1 MAETLVIVESPSKA
15 KTIEK
20 YLGSKYRV
28 IASNGHVRDLPKSQL
43 GVDVEHDFEPKY
55 ITLRG
60 RGEVIEK
67 IRKEA
72 KHAKHI
78 VLATDPDREGEA
90 ISWHLAKML
99 KLDENEPCRVVFNEI
114 TKTVIQKAVKN
125 PRCIDRNLVDAQ
137 QARRVLDRLLGYKIS
152 PLLWAKV
159 RRGLSAGRV
168 QSVTT
173 KLICDR
179 EREILDFVPK
189 EYWTVTVKLH
199 LAKRTFEA
207 KFYGFDGK
215 KTELLYTIANRSADF
230 FVTDNSLLVL
240 DGGAL
245 KKIDLNKKSL
255 NKINNKKNYVEVR
268 SNVSSLQP
276 IVANGAFSGMAL
288 MVSNAADSDSWKK
301 FNTLSVIYADGT
313 IKDVITDNAFG
324 GDADSYLYNATVSVK
339 DYVVKG
345 DKITVYYTKTD
356 KDSKVQLCAYT
367 FGTDFS
373 FDSKNEELLM
383 KDASSSNVAAV
394 KGIDE
399 KSAFV
404 TVSSAPYLKYV
415 EQGKEPQNVPATATE
430 SDSQLKR
437 QITIRDVRNGYVFYT
452 DASSAKALYRYNYAS
467 LDLTT
472 EELVAEFNLSSSWFA
487 PVILGD
493 YMYFLDGTKE
503 YTYRVKLQ
511 TGDIVK
517 PETKDMVV
525 GKMTA
530 DDYKAV
536 FESENE

>member
-1 MAETLVIVESPSKA
+1 MNKKIIA
-15 KTIEK
+15 
-20 YLGSKYRV
+20 V
-28 IASNGHVRDLPKSQL
+28 IALVLVLTVGLVACNGKTYKASGVADGNKYASSPVENNGSFVVKQGNYIYFVNAYVGADAENKFGKQEKSCL
-43 GVDVEHDFEPKY
+43 YRAE
-55 ITLRG
+55 
-60 RGEVIEK
+60 
-67 IRKEA
+67 
-72 KHAKHI
+72 
-78 VLATDPDREGEA
+78 
-90 ISWHLAKML
+90 
-99 KLDENEPCRVVFNEI
+99 LDENGNIIEGSRVALVNKNI
-114 TKTVIQKAVKN
+114 YSTSTKSGIYVRGNWIYFA
-125 PRCIDRNLVDAQ
+125 
-137 QARRVLDRLLGYKIS
+137 S
-152 PLLWAKV
+152 PNTDK
-159 RRGLSAGRV
+159 
-168 QSVTT
+168 T
-173 KLICDR
+173 KSG
-179 EREILDFVPK
+179 EVNTKYLDFFRVS
-189 EYWTVTVKLH
+189 L
-199 LAKRTFEA
+199 
-207 KFYGFDGK
+207 DGK

-230 FVTDNSLLVL
+230 FVTDNSILVL

-255 NKINNKKNYVEVR
+255 GKINNKKNYVEVR

-313 IKDVITDNAFG
+313 IKDVITDNSFG

-373 FDSKNEELLM
+373 FDSKNEVLLM

-399 KSAFV
+399 TSAFV
-404 TVSSAPYLKYV
+404 TVSSAPYLKKVGYDK
-415 EQGKEPQNVPATATE
+415 EGKYNEPQNVPATAKKPE
-430 SDSQLKR
+430 SQLQR
-437 QITIRDVRNGYVFYT
+437 QITIRDVRDGYVFYT
-452 DASSAKALYRYNYAS
+452 DASSAKALFRYKYDTE
-467 LDLTT
+467 DLHN
-472 EELVAEFNLSSSWFA
+472 EERVAEFNLSSSWFA

-536 FESENE
+536 FESEKK

>member
-1 MAETLVIVESPSKA
+1 M
-15 KTIEK
+15 
-20 YLGSKYRV
+20 
-28 IASNGHVRDLPKSQL
+28 
-43 GVDVEHDFEPKY
+43 
-55 ITLRG
+55 
-60 RGEVIEK
+60 
-67 IRKEA
+67 
-72 KHAKHI
+72 
-78 VLATDPDREGEA
+78 
-90 ISWHLAKML
+90 
-99 KLDENEPCRVVFNEI
+99 
-114 TKTVIQKAVKN
+114 
-125 PRCIDRNLVDAQ
+125 
-137 QARRVLDRLLGYKIS
+137 
-152 PLLWAKV
+152 
-159 RRGLSAGRV
+159 
-168 QSVTT
+168 
-173 KLICDR
+173 
-179 EREILDFVPK
+179 
-189 EYWTVTVKLH
+189 
-199 LAKRTFEA
+199 
-207 KFYGFDGK
+207 
-215 KTELLYTIANRSADF
+215 
-230 FVTDNSLLVL
+230 
-240 DGGAL
+240 
-245 KKIDLNKKSL
+245 
-255 NKINNKKNYVEVR
+255 
-268 SNVSSLQP
+268 
-276 IVANGAFSGMAL
+276 
-288 MVSNAADSDSWKK
+288 
-301 FNTLSVIYADGT
+301 
-313 IKDVITDNAFG
+313 
-324 GDADSYLYNATVSVK
+324 K

-373 FDSKNEELLM
+373 FDSKNEVLLM

-415 EQGKEPQNVPATATE
+415 EQGKEPQNVPASATE

-536 FESENE
+536 FESEKK

>member
-1 MAETLVIVESPSKA
+1 MNKKIIA
-15 KTIEK
+15 
-20 YLGSKYRV
+20 V
-28 IASNGHVRDLPKSQL
+28 IALVLVLTIGLVACNGKTYKASGVADGNKYASSPVENNGSFVVKQGNYIYFVNAYVGADAENKFGKQEKSCL
-43 GVDVEHDFEPKY
+43 YRAE
-55 ITLRG
+55 
-60 RGEVIEK
+60 
-67 IRKEA
+67 
-72 KHAKHI
+72 
-78 VLATDPDREGEA
+78 
-90 ISWHLAKML
+90 
-99 KLDENEPCRVVFNEI
+99 LDENGNIIEGSRVALVNKNI
-114 TKTVIQKAVKN
+114 YSTSTKSGIYVRGNWIYFA
-125 PRCIDRNLVDAQ
+125 
-137 QARRVLDRLLGYKIS
+137 S
-152 PLLWAKV
+152 PNTDK
-159 RRGLSAGRV
+159 
-168 QSVTT
+168 T
-173 KLICDR
+173 KSG
-179 EREILDFVPK
+179 EVNKKYLDFFRVS
-189 EYWTVTVKLH
+189 L
-199 LAKRTFEA
+199 
-207 KFYGFDGK
+207 DGK

-230 FVTDNSLLVL
+230 FVTDNSILVL

-255 NKINNKKNYVEVR
+255 GKINNKKNYVEVR

-301 FNTLSVIYADGT
+301 FNTLSVISADGT
-313 IKDVITDNAFG
+313 IKDVITDNSFG

-373 FDSKNEELLM
+373 FDSKNEVLLM
-383 KDASSSNVAAV
+383 QDASSSNVAAV

-415 EQGKEPQNVPATATE
+415 KYVEQDKNPLKQDKNPQNVPASATTA
-430 SDSQLKR
+430 DSQLKR
-437 QITIRDVRNGYVFYT
+437 QITIRDVRDGYVFYT
-452 DASSAKALYRYNYAS
+452 DASNAKALYRYKY
-467 LDLTT
+467 DL
-472 EELVAEFNLSSSWFA
+472 EELCVEECVAEFSLSSSWFA

-536 FESENE
+536 FESEKK

>member
-1 MAETLVIVESPSKA
+1 MNKKIIA
-15 KTIEK
+15 
-20 YLGSKYRV
+20 V
-28 IASNGHVRDLPKSQL
+28 IALVLVLTIGLVACNGKTYKSS
-43 GVDVEHDFEPKY
+43 GVADGNKYASSPVENNGSFVVKQGGYVYFVNAYVGADAENKFGKQ
-55 ITLRG
+55 
-60 RGEVIEK
+60 EK
-67 IRKEA
+67 SCLYRAE
-72 KHAKHI
+72 
-78 VLATDPDREGEA
+78 
-90 ISWHLAKML
+90 
-99 KLDENEPCRVVFNEI
+99 LDENGNIIEGSRVALVNKNI
-114 TKTVIQKAVKN
+114 YSTSTKSGIYVRGNWIYFA
-125 PRCIDRNLVDAQ
+125 
-137 QARRVLDRLLGYKIS
+137 S
-152 PLLWAKV
+152 PNTDKTKSGEV
-159 RRGLSAGRV
+159 N
-168 QSVTT
+168 TT
-173 KLICDR
+173 Y
-179 EREILDFVPK
+179 LDFFRVS
-189 EYWTVTVKLH
+189 L
-199 LAKRTFEA
+199 
-207 KFYGFDGK
+207 DGK

-255 NKINNKKNYVEVR
+255 GKINNKKNYVEVR

-313 IKDVITDNAFG
+313 IKDVITDNSFG

-373 FDSKNEELLM
+373 FDSKNEVLLM

-404 TVSSAPYLKYV
+404 TVSSAPYLKKVKYV
-415 EQGKEPQNVPATATE
+415 EQDKNPLEQDKNPQNVPASATNPE
-430 SDSQLKR
+430 SQLQR
-437 QITIRDVRNGYVFYT
+437 QITIRDVRDGYVFYT
-452 DASSAKALYRYNYAS
+452 DASSAKALFRYKYDTE
-467 LDLTT
+467 DLRY
-472 EELVAEFNLSSSWFA
+472 EECVAEFNLSSSWFA

>member
-1 MAETLVIVESPSKA
+1 MNKKIIAVIALVLVLTVGLVACNGKTYKASGVADGNKYASSPVENNGSFVVKQGNYIYFVNAYVGADAENKFGKQEKSCLYRAELDDNGNIIEGSRVALVNKNIYSTSTKSGIYVRGNWIYFASPNTD
-15 KTIEK
+15 KTKSGEVNTK
-20 YLGSKYRV
+20 YLDFFRV
-28 IASNGHVRDLPKSQL
+28 SL
-43 GVDVEHDFEPKY
+43 
-55 ITLRG
+55 
-60 RGEVIEK
+60 
-67 IRKEA
+67 
-72 KHAKHI
+72 
-78 VLATDPDREGEA
+78 
-90 ISWHLAKML
+90 
-99 KLDENEPCRVVFNEI
+99 
-114 TKTVIQKAVKN
+114 
-125 PRCIDRNLVDAQ
+125 
-137 QARRVLDRLLGYKIS
+137 
-152 PLLWAKV
+152 
-159 RRGLSAGRV
+159 
-168 QSVTT
+168 
-173 KLICDR
+173 
-179 EREILDFVPK
+179 
-189 EYWTVTVKLH
+189 
-199 LAKRTFEA
+199 
-207 KFYGFDGK
+207 DGK

-230 FVTDNSLLVL
+230 FVTDNSILVL

-255 NKINNKKNYVEVR
+255 GKINNKKNYVEVR

-301 FNTLSVIYADGT
+301 FNTLSVINADGT
-313 IKDVITDNAFG
+313 IKDVITDNSFG
-324 GDADSYLYNATVSVK
+324 GNADSYLYNATVSVK
-339 DYVVKG
+339 DYVVKD

-373 FDSKNEELLM
+373 FDSKNEVLLM

-394 KGIDE
+394 KGID
-399 KSAFV
+399 KTSAFV
-404 TVSSAPYLKYV
+404 TVSSAPYLKKVGYDK
-415 EQGKEPQNVPATATE
+415 EGKYKEPQNVPEKETKPE
-430 SDSQLKR
+430 SQLQR
-437 QITIRDVRNGYVFYT
+437 QITIRDVRDGYVFYT

-467 LDLTT
+467 FGSI

-536 FESENE
+536 FESEKK

>member
-1 MAETLVIVESPSKA
+1 MNKKIIA
-15 KTIEK
+15 
-20 YLGSKYRV
+20 V
-28 IASNGHVRDLPKSQL
+28 IALVLVLTVGLVACNGKTYKASGVADGNKYASSPVENNGSFVVKQGNYIYFVNAYVGADAENKFGKQEKSCL
-43 GVDVEHDFEPKY
+43 YRAE
-55 ITLRG
+55 
-60 RGEVIEK
+60 
-67 IRKEA
+67 
-72 KHAKHI
+72 
-78 VLATDPDREGEA
+78 
-90 ISWHLAKML
+90 
-99 KLDENEPCRVVFNEI
+99 LDENGNIIEGSRVALVNKNI
-114 TKTVIQKAVKN
+114 YSTSTKSGIYVRGNWIYFA
-125 PRCIDRNLVDAQ
+125 
-137 QARRVLDRLLGYKIS
+137 S
-152 PLLWAKV
+152 PNTDK
-159 RRGLSAGRV
+159 
-168 QSVTT
+168 T
-173 KLICDR
+173 KSG
-179 EREILDFVPK
+179 EVNTKYLDFFRVS
-189 EYWTVTVKLH
+189 L
-199 LAKRTFEA
+199 
-207 KFYGFDGK
+207 DGK

-230 FVTDNSLLVL
+230 FVTDNSILVL

-255 NKINNKKNYVEVR
+255 SKINNKKNYVEVR

-313 IKDVITDNAFG
+313 IKDVITDNSFG

-339 DYVVKG
+339 DYVVKD

-373 FDSKNEELLM
+373 FDSKNEVLLM

-394 KGIDE
+394 KGID
-399 KSAFV
+399 KTSAFV
-404 TVSSAPYLKYV
+404 TVSSAPYLKKVGYDK
-415 EQGKEPQNVPATATE
+415 EGKYNEPQNVPEKETKPE
-430 SDSQLKR
+430 SQLQR
-437 QITIRDVRNGYVFYT
+437 QITIRDVRDGYVFYT

-467 LDLTT
+467 FGSI

-536 FESENE
+536 FESENK

>member
-1 MAETLVIVESPSKA
+1 MNKKIIAVIALVLVLTIGLVACNGKTYKASGVADGNKYASSPVENNGSFVVKQGGYVYFVNAYVGADAENKFGKQEKSCLYRAELDETGNIIEGSRVALVNKNIYSTSTKSGIYVRGNWIYFASPNTD
-15 KTIEK
+15 KTKSGEVNTK
-20 YLGSKYRV
+20 YLDFFRV
-28 IASNGHVRDLPKSQL
+28 SL
-43 GVDVEHDFEPKY
+43 
-55 ITLRG
+55 
-60 RGEVIEK
+60 
-67 IRKEA
+67 
-72 KHAKHI
+72 
-78 VLATDPDREGEA
+78 
-90 ISWHLAKML
+90 
-99 KLDENEPCRVVFNEI
+99 
-114 TKTVIQKAVKN
+114 
-125 PRCIDRNLVDAQ
+125 
-137 QARRVLDRLLGYKIS
+137 
-152 PLLWAKV
+152 
-159 RRGLSAGRV
+159 
-168 QSVTT
+168 
-173 KLICDR
+173 
-179 EREILDFVPK
+179 
-189 EYWTVTVKLH
+189 
-199 LAKRTFEA
+199 
-207 KFYGFDGK
+207 DGK

-230 FVTDNSLLVL
+230 FVTDNSILVL
-240 DGGAL
+240 DGGTL

-255 NKINNKKNYVEVR
+255 GKINNKKNYVEVR

-313 IKDVITDNAFG
+313 IKDVITDNSFG

-373 FDSKNEELLM
+373 FDSKNEVLLM

-404 TVSSAPYLKYV
+404 TVSSAPYLKKVKYV
-415 EQGKEPQNVPATATE
+415 EQDKNPLEQDKNPQNVPASATNPE
-430 SDSQLKR
+430 SQLQR
-437 QITIRDVRNGYVFYT
+437 QITIRDVRDGYVFYT
-452 DASSAKALYRYNYAS
+452 DASSAKALFRYKYDTE
-467 LDLTT
+467 DLRY
-472 EELVAEFNLSSSWFA
+472 EECVAEFNLSSSWFA

>member
-1 MAETLVIVESPSKA
+1 MNKKIIAVIALVLVLTVGLVACNGKTYKASGVADGNKYASSPVENNGSFVVKQGNYIYFVNAYVGADAENKFGKQEKSCLYRAELDDNGNIIEGSRVALVNKNIYSTSTKSGIYVRGNWIYFASPNTD
-15 KTIEK
+15 KTKSGEVNTK
-20 YLGSKYRV
+20 YLDFFRV
-28 IASNGHVRDLPKSQL
+28 SL
-43 GVDVEHDFEPKY
+43 
-55 ITLRG
+55 
-60 RGEVIEK
+60 
-67 IRKEA
+67 
-72 KHAKHI
+72 
-78 VLATDPDREGEA
+78 
-90 ISWHLAKML
+90 
-99 KLDENEPCRVVFNEI
+99 
-114 TKTVIQKAVKN
+114 
-125 PRCIDRNLVDAQ
+125 
-137 QARRVLDRLLGYKIS
+137 
-152 PLLWAKV
+152 
-159 RRGLSAGRV
+159 
-168 QSVTT
+168 
-173 KLICDR
+173 
-179 EREILDFVPK
+179 
-189 EYWTVTVKLH
+189 
-199 LAKRTFEA
+199 
-207 KFYGFDGK
+207 DGK

-255 NKINNKKNYVEVR
+255 GKINNKKNYVEVR

-313 IKDVITDNAFG
+313 IKDVITDNSFG
-324 GDADSYLYNATVSVK
+324 GNADSYLYNATVSVK
-339 DYVVKG
+339 DYVVKD
-345 DKITVYYTKTD
+345 DKIAVYYTKTD

-373 FDSKNEELLM
+373 FDSKNEVPLM
-383 KDASSSNVAAV
+383 KDASSTNVAAV
-394 KGIDE
+394 KGIIEVKIINDT
-399 KSAFV
+399 KKYILSAFV

-415 EQGKEPQNVPATATE
+415 EQDKEPKNVPATATTA
-430 SDSQLKR
+430 DSQLKR
-437 QITIRDVRNGYVFYT
+437 QITIRDVRDGYVFYT

-467 LDLTT
+467 TDLTT

-536 FESENE
+536 FESEKK

>member
-1 MAETLVIVESPSKA
+1 MNKKIIA
-15 KTIEK
+15 
-20 YLGSKYRV
+20 V
-28 IASNGHVRDLPKSQL
+28 IALVLVLTIGLVACNGKTYKSSGVADGNKYASSPVENNGSFVVKQGGYVYFVNAYVGADAENKFGKQEKSCLYRAELDETGNIIEGSRVALVNKNIYSTSTKSGIYVRGNWIYFASPNTDKTKS
-43 GVDVEHDFEPKY
+43 
-55 ITLRG
+55 
-60 RGEVIEK
+60 GEV
-67 IRKEA
+67 
-72 KHAKHI
+72 
-78 VLATDPDREGEA
+78 
-90 ISWHLAKML
+90 
-99 KLDENEPCRVVFNEI
+99 N
-114 TKTVIQKAVKN
+114 
-125 PRCIDRNLVDAQ
+125 
-137 QARRVLDRLLGYKIS
+137 
-152 PLLWAKV
+152 
-159 RRGLSAGRV
+159 
-168 QSVTT
+168 TT
-173 KLICDR
+173 Y
-179 EREILDFVPK
+179 LDFFRVS
-189 EYWTVTVKLH
+189 L
-199 LAKRTFEA
+199 
-207 KFYGFDGK
+207 DGK

-301 FNTLSVIYADGT
+301 FNTLSVISADGT
-313 IKDVITDNAFG
+313 IKDVITNNSFG

-373 FDSKNEELLM
+373 FDSKNEVLLM

-404 TVSSAPYLKYV
+404 TVSSAPYLKKVKYV
-415 EQGKEPQNVPATATE
+415 EQDKNPLEQDKNPQNVPASATNPE
-430 SDSQLKR
+430 SQLQR
-437 QITIRDVRNGYVFYT
+437 QITIRDVRDGYVFYT
-452 DASSAKALYRYNYAS
+452 DASSAKALFRYKYDTE
-467 LDLTT
+467 DLRY
-472 EELVAEFNLSSSWFA
+472 EECVAEFNLSSSWFA

>member
-1 MAETLVIVESPSKA
+1 MACNGKTYKASGVADGNKYASSPVENNGSFVVKQGGYVYFVNA
-15 KTIEK
+15 YVGADAENKFGKQEK
-20 YLGSKYRV
+20 SCLYR
-28 IASNGHVRDLPKSQL
+28 A
-43 GVDVEHDFEPKY
+43 E
-55 ITLRG
+55 
-60 RGEVIEK
+60 
-67 IRKEA
+67 
-72 KHAKHI
+72 
-78 VLATDPDREGEA
+78 
-90 ISWHLAKML
+90 
-99 KLDENEPCRVVFNEI
+99 LDENGNIIEGSRVALVNKNI
-114 TKTVIQKAVKN
+114 YSTSTKSGIYVRGNWIYFA
-125 PRCIDRNLVDAQ
+125 
-137 QARRVLDRLLGYKIS
+137 S
-152 PLLWAKV
+152 PNTDKTKSGEV
-159 RRGLSAGRV
+159 N
-168 QSVTT
+168 TT
-173 KLICDR
+173 Y
-179 EREILDFVPK
+179 LDFFRVS
-189 EYWTVTVKLH
+189 L
-199 LAKRTFEA
+199 
-207 KFYGFDGK
+207 DGK

-255 NKINNKKNYVEVR
+255 GKINNKKNYVEVR

-313 IKDVITDNAFG
+313 IKDVITDNSFG
-324 GDADSYLYNATVSVK
+324 GNADSYLYNATVSVK

-373 FDSKNEELLM
+373 FDSKNEVLLM

-404 TVSSAPYLKYV
+404 TVSSAPYLKKVKYV
-415 EQGKEPQNVPATATE
+415 EQDKNPLEQDKNPQNVPASATNPE
-430 SDSQLKR
+430 SQLQR
-437 QITIRDVRNGYVFYT
+437 QITIRDVRDGYVFYT
-452 DASSAKALYRYNYAS
+452 DASSAKALFRYKYDTE
-467 LDLTT
+467 DLRY
-472 EELVAEFNLSSSWFA
+472 EECVAEFNLSSSWFA

-536 FESENE
+536 FESEMNKKPSRPVRGGFFLIFNSTN

>member
-1 MAETLVIVESPSKA
+1 MNKKIIA
-15 KTIEK
+15 
-20 YLGSKYRV
+20 V
-28 IASNGHVRDLPKSQL
+28 IALVLVLTIGLVACNGKTYKSS
-43 GVDVEHDFEPKY
+43 GVADGNKYASSPVENNGSFVVKQGGYVYFVNAYVGADAENKFGKQ
-55 ITLRG
+55 
-60 RGEVIEK
+60 EK
-67 IRKEA
+67 SCLYRAE
-72 KHAKHI
+72 
-78 VLATDPDREGEA
+78 
-90 ISWHLAKML
+90 
-99 KLDENEPCRVVFNEI
+99 LDENGNIIEGSRVALVNKNI
-114 TKTVIQKAVKN
+114 YSTSTKSGIYVRGNWIYFA
-125 PRCIDRNLVDAQ
+125 
-137 QARRVLDRLLGYKIS
+137 S
-152 PLLWAKV
+152 PNTDK
-159 RRGLSAGRV
+159 
-168 QSVTT
+168 T
-173 KLICDR
+173 KSG
-179 EREILDFVPK
+179 EVNTKYLDFFRVS
-189 EYWTVTVKLH
+189 L
-199 LAKRTFEA
+199 
-207 KFYGFDGK
+207 DGK

-313 IKDVITDNAFG
+313 IKDVITDNSFG

-373 FDSKNEELLM
+373 FDSKNEVLLM

-404 TVSSAPYLKYV
+404 TVSSAPYLKKVKYV
-415 EQGKEPQNVPATATE
+415 EQDKNPLEQDKNPQNVPASATNPE
-430 SDSQLKR
+430 SQLQR
-437 QITIRDVRNGYVFYT
+437 QITIRDVRDGYVFYT
-452 DASSAKALYRYNYAS
+452 DASSAKALFRYKYDTE
-467 LDLTT
+467 DLRY
-472 EELVAEFNLSSSWFA
+472 EECVAEFNLSSSWFA

>member
-1 MAETLVIVESPSKA
+1 MNKKIIA
-15 KTIEK
+15 
-20 YLGSKYRV
+20 V
-28 IASNGHVRDLPKSQL
+28 IALVLVLTVGLVACNGKTYKSS
-43 GVDVEHDFEPKY
+43 GVADGNKYASSPVENNGSFVVKQGGYVYFVNAYVGADAENKFGKQ
-55 ITLRG
+55 
-60 RGEVIEK
+60 EK
-67 IRKEA
+67 SCLYRAE
-72 KHAKHI
+72 
-78 VLATDPDREGEA
+78 
-90 ISWHLAKML
+90 
-99 KLDENEPCRVVFNEI
+99 LDENGNIIEGSRVALVNKNI
-114 TKTVIQKAVKN
+114 YSTSTKSGIYVRGNWIYFA
-125 PRCIDRNLVDAQ
+125 
-137 QARRVLDRLLGYKIS
+137 S
-152 PLLWAKV
+152 PNTDK
-159 RRGLSAGRV
+159 
-168 QSVTT
+168 T
-173 KLICDR
+173 KSG
-179 EREILDFVPK
+179 EVNTKYLDFFRVS
-189 EYWTVTVKLH
+189 L
-199 LAKRTFEA
+199 
-207 KFYGFDGK
+207 DGK

-230 FVTDNSLLVL
+230 FVTDNSILVL

-255 NKINNKKNYVEVR
+255 GKINNKKNYVEVR

-313 IKDVITDNAFG
+313 IKDVITDNSFG

-373 FDSKNEELLM
+373 FDSKNEVLLM
-383 KDASSSNVAAV
+383 QDASSSNVAAV

-404 TVSSAPYLKYV
+404 TVSSAPYLKKVKYV
-415 EQGKEPQNVPATATE
+415 EQDKNPLKQDKNPQNVPASATTA
-430 SDSQLKR
+430 DSQLKR
-437 QITIRDVRNGYVFYT
+437 QITIRDVRDGYVFYT
-452 DASSAKALYRYNYAS
+452 DASNAKALYRYKYDS
-467 LDLTT
+467 
-472 EELVAEFNLSSSWFA
+472 EELCVEECVAEFNLSSSWFA

>member
-1 MAETLVIVESPSKA
+1 MNKKIIA
-15 KTIEK
+15 
-20 YLGSKYRV
+20 V
-28 IASNGHVRDLPKSQL
+28 IALVLVLTIGLVACNGKTYKSS
-43 GVDVEHDFEPKY
+43 GVADGNKYASSPVENNGSFVVKQGGYVYFVNAYVGADAENKFGKQ
-55 ITLRG
+55 
-60 RGEVIEK
+60 EK
-67 IRKEA
+67 SCLYRAE
-72 KHAKHI
+72 
-78 VLATDPDREGEA
+78 
-90 ISWHLAKML
+90 
-99 KLDENEPCRVVFNEI
+99 LDENGNIIEGSRVALVNKNI
-114 TKTVIQKAVKN
+114 YSTSTKSGIYVRGNWIYFA
-125 PRCIDRNLVDAQ
+125 
-137 QARRVLDRLLGYKIS
+137 S
-152 PLLWAKV
+152 PNTDKTKSGEV
-159 RRGLSAGRV
+159 N
-168 QSVTT
+168 TT
-173 KLICDR
+173 Y
-179 EREILDFVPK
+179 LDFFRVS
-189 EYWTVTVKLH
+189 L
-199 LAKRTFEA
+199 
-207 KFYGFDGK
+207 DGK

-301 FNTLSVIYADGT
+301 FNTLSVISADGT
-313 IKDVITDNAFG
+313 IKDVITNNSFG

-373 FDSKNEELLM
+373 FDSKNEVLLM

-404 TVSSAPYLKYV
+404 TVSSAPYLKKVKYV
-415 EQGKEPQNVPATATE
+415 EQDKNPLEQDKNPQNVPASATNPE
-430 SDSQLKR
+430 SQLQR
-437 QITIRDVRNGYVFYT
+437 QITIRDVRDGYVFYT
-452 DASSAKALYRYNYAS
+452 DASSAKALFRYKYDTE
-467 LDLTT
+467 DLRY
-472 EELVAEFNLSSSWFA
+472 EECVAEFNLSSSWFA

>member
-1 MAETLVIVESPSKA
+1 MNKKIIA
-15 KTIEK
+15 
-20 YLGSKYRV
+20 V
-28 IASNGHVRDLPKSQL
+28 IALVLVLTVGLVACNGKTYKASGVADGNKYASSPVENNGSFVVKQGNYIYFVNAYVGADAENKFGKQEKSCL
-43 GVDVEHDFEPKY
+43 YRAE
-55 ITLRG
+55 
-60 RGEVIEK
+60 
-67 IRKEA
+67 
-72 KHAKHI
+72 
-78 VLATDPDREGEA
+78 
-90 ISWHLAKML
+90 
-99 KLDENEPCRVVFNEI
+99 LDENGNIIEGSRVALVNKNI
-114 TKTVIQKAVKN
+114 YSTSTKSGIYVRGNWIYFA
-125 PRCIDRNLVDAQ
+125 
-137 QARRVLDRLLGYKIS
+137 S
-152 PLLWAKV
+152 PNTDK
-159 RRGLSAGRV
+159 
-168 QSVTT
+168 T
-173 KLICDR
+173 KSG
-179 EREILDFVPK
+179 EVNKKYLDFFRVS
-189 EYWTVTVKLH
+189 L
-199 LAKRTFEA
+199 
-207 KFYGFDGK
+207 DGK

-230 FVTDNSLLVL
+230 FVTDNSILVL

-255 NKINNKKNYVEVR
+255 GKINNKKNYVEVR

-276 IVANGAFSGMAL
+276 IVASGAFSGMAL

-313 IKDVITDNAFG
+313 IKDVITDNSFG
-324 GDADSYLYNATVSVK
+324 GNADSYLYNATVSVK

-373 FDSKNEELLM
+373 FDSKNEVLLM
-383 KDASSSNVAAV
+383 KDASSTNVAAV

-415 EQGKEPQNVPATATE
+415 EQGKEPQNVPASATE

-467 LDLTT
+467 TDLTT

-536 FESENE
+536 FESEKK

>member
-1 MAETLVIVESPSKA
+1 M
-15 KTIEK
+15 
-20 YLGSKYRV
+20 
-28 IASNGHVRDLPKSQL
+28 
-43 GVDVEHDFEPKY
+43 
-55 ITLRG
+55 
-60 RGEVIEK
+60 
-67 IRKEA
+67 
-72 KHAKHI
+72 
-78 VLATDPDREGEA
+78 
-90 ISWHLAKML
+90 
-99 KLDENEPCRVVFNEI
+99 
-114 TKTVIQKAVKN
+114 
-125 PRCIDRNLVDAQ
+125 
-137 QARRVLDRLLGYKIS
+137 
-152 PLLWAKV
+152 
-159 RRGLSAGRV
+159 
-168 QSVTT
+168 
-173 KLICDR
+173 
-179 EREILDFVPK
+179 
-189 EYWTVTVKLH
+189 
-199 LAKRTFEA
+199 
-207 KFYGFDGK
+207 
-215 KTELLYTIANRSADF
+215 
-230 FVTDNSLLVL
+230 
-240 DGGAL
+240 
-245 KKIDLNKKSL
+245 
-255 NKINNKKNYVEVR
+255 
-268 SNVSSLQP
+268 
-276 IVANGAFSGMAL
+276 
-288 MVSNAADSDSWKK
+288 
-301 FNTLSVIYADGT
+301 
-313 IKDVITDNAFG
+313 
-324 GDADSYLYNATVSVK
+324 
-339 DYVVKG
+339 KG

>member
-1 MAETLVIVESPSKA
+1 MNKKIIA
-15 KTIEK
+15 
-20 YLGSKYRV
+20 V
-28 IASNGHVRDLPKSQL
+28 IALVLVLTVGLVACNGKTYKASGVADGNKYASSPVENNGSFVVKQGNYIYFVNAYVGADAENKFGKQEKSCL
-43 GVDVEHDFEPKY
+43 YRAE
-55 ITLRG
+55 
-60 RGEVIEK
+60 
-67 IRKEA
+67 
-72 KHAKHI
+72 
-78 VLATDPDREGEA
+78 
-90 ISWHLAKML
+90 
-99 KLDENEPCRVVFNEI
+99 LDENGNIIEGSRVALVNKNI
-114 TKTVIQKAVKN
+114 YSTSTKSGIYVRGNWIYFA
-125 PRCIDRNLVDAQ
+125 
-137 QARRVLDRLLGYKIS
+137 S
-152 PLLWAKV
+152 PNTDK
-159 RRGLSAGRV
+159 
-168 QSVTT
+168 T
-173 KLICDR
+173 KSG
-179 EREILDFVPK
+179 EVNTKYLDFFRVS
-189 EYWTVTVKLH
+189 L
-199 LAKRTFEA
+199 
-207 KFYGFDGK
+207 DGK

-255 NKINNKKNYVEVR
+255 GKINNKKNYVEVR

-301 FNTLSVIYADGT
+301 FNTLSVISADGT
-313 IKDVITDNAFG
+313 IKDVITDNSFG
-324 GDADSYLYNATVSVK
+324 GNADSYLYNATVSVK

-373 FDSKNEELLM
+373 FDSKNEVLLM
-383 KDASSSNVAAV
+383 QDASSSNVAAV

-404 TVSSAPYLKYV
+404 TVSSAPYLKQVGYDK
-415 EQGKEPQNVPATATE
+415 EGKYNEPQNVPATAKKPE
-430 SDSQLKR
+430 SQLQR
-437 QITIRDVRNGYVFYT
+437 QITIRDVRDGYVFYT
-452 DASSAKALYRYNYAS
+452 DASSAKALFRYKYDTE
-467 LDLTT
+467 DLHN
-472 EELVAEFNLSSSWFA
+472 EERVAEFNLSSSWFA

-536 FESENE
+536 FESEKK

>member
-1 MAETLVIVESPSKA
+1 MNKKIIA
-15 KTIEK
+15 
-20 YLGSKYRV
+20 V
-28 IASNGHVRDLPKSQL
+28 IALVLVLTVGLVACNGKTYKASGVADGNKYASSPVENNGSFVVKQGNYIYFVNAYVGADAENKFGKQEKSCL
-43 GVDVEHDFEPKY
+43 YRAE
-55 ITLRG
+55 
-60 RGEVIEK
+60 
-67 IRKEA
+67 
-72 KHAKHI
+72 
-78 VLATDPDREGEA
+78 
-90 ISWHLAKML
+90 
-99 KLDENEPCRVVFNEI
+99 LDENGNIIEGSRVALVNKNI
-114 TKTVIQKAVKN
+114 YSTSTKSGIYVRGNWIYFA
-125 PRCIDRNLVDAQ
+125 
-137 QARRVLDRLLGYKIS
+137 S
-152 PLLWAKV
+152 PNTDK
-159 RRGLSAGRV
+159 
-168 QSVTT
+168 T
-173 KLICDR
+173 KSG
-179 EREILDFVPK
+179 EVNTKYLDFFRVS
-189 EYWTVTVKLH
+189 L
-199 LAKRTFEA
+199 
-207 KFYGFDGK
+207 DGK

-230 FVTDNSLLVL
+230 FVTDNSILVL

-255 NKINNKKNYVEVR
+255 GKINNKKNYVEVR

-313 IKDVITDNAFG
+313 IKDVITDNSFG
-324 GDADSYLYNATVSVK
+324 GNADSYLYNATVSVK
-339 DYVVKG
+339 DYVVKD
-345 DKITVYYTKTD
+345 DKIAVYYTKTD
-356 KDSKVQLCAYT
+356 KDSKVQLCAYM

-373 FDSKNEELLM
+373 FDSKNEVPLM

-394 KGIDE
+394 KGIVEVNIINDTPNYIL
-399 KSAFV
+399 SAFV
-404 TVSSAPYLKYV
+404 TVSSAPYLKKV
-415 EQGKEPQNVPATATE
+415 EQGKEPQNVPSTATE

-437 QITIRDVRNGYVFYT
+437 QITIRDVRDGYVFYT

-536 FESENE
+536 FESEKK

>member
-1 MAETLVIVESPSKA
+1 MNKKIIA
-15 KTIEK
+15 
-20 YLGSKYRV
+20 V
-28 IASNGHVRDLPKSQL
+28 IALVLVLTIGLVACNGKTYKASGVADGNKYASSPVENNGSFVVKQGGYVYFVNAYVGADAENKFGKQEKSCLYRAELDETGNIIEGSRVALVNKNIYSTSTKSGIYVRGNWIYFASPNTDKTKS
-43 GVDVEHDFEPKY
+43 
-55 ITLRG
+55 
-60 RGEVIEK
+60 GEV
-67 IRKEA
+67 
-72 KHAKHI
+72 
-78 VLATDPDREGEA
+78 
-90 ISWHLAKML
+90 
-99 KLDENEPCRVVFNEI
+99 N
-114 TKTVIQKAVKN
+114 
-125 PRCIDRNLVDAQ
+125 
-137 QARRVLDRLLGYKIS
+137 
-152 PLLWAKV
+152 
-159 RRGLSAGRV
+159 
-168 QSVTT
+168 TT
-173 KLICDR
+173 Y
-179 EREILDFVPK
+179 LDFFRVS
-189 EYWTVTVKLH
+189 L
-199 LAKRTFEA
+199 
-207 KFYGFDGK
+207 DGK

-230 FVTDNSLLVL
+230 FVTDNSLIVL

-255 NKINNKKNYVEVR
+255 GKINNKKNYVEVR

-313 IKDVITDNAFG
+313 IKDVITDNSFG

-373 FDSKNEELLM
+373 FDSKNEVLLM

-404 TVSSAPYLKYV
+404 TVSSAPYLKKVKYV
-415 EQGKEPQNVPATATE
+415 EQDKNPLEQDKNPQNVPASATNPE
-430 SDSQLKR
+430 SQLQR
-437 QITIRDVRNGYVFYT
+437 QITIRDVRDGYVFYT
-452 DASSAKALYRYNYAS
+452 DASSAKALFRYKYDTE
-467 LDLTT
+467 DLRY
-472 EELVAEFNLSSSWFA
+472 EECVAEFNLSSSWFA

-517 PETKDMVV
+517 PETKNMVV

>member
-1 MAETLVIVESPSKA
+1 MNKKIIA
-15 KTIEK
+15 
-20 YLGSKYRV
+20 V
-28 IASNGHVRDLPKSQL
+28 IALVLVLTVGLVACNGKTYKASGVADGNKYASSPVENNGSFVVKQGNYIYFVNAYVGADAENKFGKQEKSCL
-43 GVDVEHDFEPKY
+43 YRAE
-55 ITLRG
+55 
-60 RGEVIEK
+60 
-67 IRKEA
+67 
-72 KHAKHI
+72 
-78 VLATDPDREGEA
+78 
-90 ISWHLAKML
+90 
-99 KLDENEPCRVVFNEI
+99 LDENGNIIEGSRVALVNKNI
-114 TKTVIQKAVKN
+114 YSTSTKSGIYVRGNWIYFA
-125 PRCIDRNLVDAQ
+125 
-137 QARRVLDRLLGYKIS
+137 S
-152 PLLWAKV
+152 PNTDK
-159 RRGLSAGRV
+159 
-168 QSVTT
+168 T
-173 KLICDR
+173 KSG
-179 EREILDFVPK
+179 EVNKKYLDFFRVS
-189 EYWTVTVKLH
+189 L
-199 LAKRTFEA
+199 
-207 KFYGFDGK
+207 DGK

-255 NKINNKKNYVEVR
+255 SKINNKKNYVEVR

-313 IKDVITDNAFG
+313 IKDVITDNSFG

-373 FDSKNEELLM
+373 FDSKNEVLLM

-394 KGIDE
+394 KGIIE
-399 KSAFV
+399 VKIINGTTNYILSAFV

-415 EQGKEPQNVPATATE
+415 EQGKEPKNVPATATTA
-430 SDSQLKR
+430 DSQLKR

-467 LDLTT
+467 TDLTT

-536 FESENE
+536 FESEKK

>member
-1 MAETLVIVESPSKA
+1 MNKKIIA
-15 KTIEK
+15 
-20 YLGSKYRV
+20 V
-28 IASNGHVRDLPKSQL
+28 IALVLVLTVGLVACNGKTYKASGVADGNKYASSPVENNGSFVVKQGNYIYFVNAYVGADAENKFGKQEKSCL
-43 GVDVEHDFEPKY
+43 YRAE
-55 ITLRG
+55 
-60 RGEVIEK
+60 
-67 IRKEA
+67 
-72 KHAKHI
+72 
-78 VLATDPDREGEA
+78 
-90 ISWHLAKML
+90 
-99 KLDENEPCRVVFNEI
+99 LDENGNIIEGSRVALVNKNI
-114 TKTVIQKAVKN
+114 YSTSTKSGIYVRGNWIYFA
-125 PRCIDRNLVDAQ
+125 
-137 QARRVLDRLLGYKIS
+137 S
-152 PLLWAKV
+152 PNTDK
-159 RRGLSAGRV
+159 
-168 QSVTT
+168 T
-173 KLICDR
+173 KSG
-179 EREILDFVPK
+179 EVNTKYLDFFRVS
-189 EYWTVTVKLH
+189 L
-199 LAKRTFEA
+199 
-207 KFYGFDGK
+207 DGK

-230 FVTDNSLLVL
+230 FVTDNSILVL

-255 NKINNKKNYVEVR
+255 GKINNKKNYVEVC

-288 MVSNAADSDSWKK
+288 MASNAADSDSWKK

-313 IKDVITDNAFG
+313 IKKVITDNSFG
-324 GDADSYLYNATVSVK
+324 GNADSYLYNATVSVK

-373 FDSKNEELLM
+373 FDSKNEVLLM

-399 KSAFV
+399 TSAFV
-404 TVSSAPYLKYV
+404 TVSSAPYLKKVGYDK
-415 EQGKEPQNVPATATE
+415 EGKYNEPQNVPATAKKPE
-430 SDSQLKR
+430 SQLQR
-437 QITIRDVRNGYVFYT
+437 QITIRDVRDGYVFYT
-452 DASSAKALYRYNYAS
+452 DASSAKALFRYKYDTE
-467 LDLTT
+467 DLHN
-472 EELVAEFNLSSSWFA
+472 EERVAEFNLSSSWFA

-536 FESENE
+536 FESEKK

>member
-1 MAETLVIVESPSKA
+1 MNKKIIA
-15 KTIEK
+15 
-20 YLGSKYRV
+20 V
-28 IASNGHVRDLPKSQL
+28 IALVLVLTIGLVACNGKTYKSS
-43 GVDVEHDFEPKY
+43 GVADGNKYASSPVENNGSFVVKQGGYVYFVNAYVGADAENKFGKQ
-55 ITLRG
+55 
-60 RGEVIEK
+60 EK
-67 IRKEA
+67 SCLYRAE
-72 KHAKHI
+72 
-78 VLATDPDREGEA
+78 
-90 ISWHLAKML
+90 
-99 KLDENEPCRVVFNEI
+99 LDENGNIIEGSRVALVNKNI
-114 TKTVIQKAVKN
+114 YSTSTKSGIYIRGNWIYFA
-125 PRCIDRNLVDAQ
+125 
-137 QARRVLDRLLGYKIS
+137 S
-152 PLLWAKV
+152 PNTDKTKSGEV
-159 RRGLSAGRV
+159 N
-168 QSVTT
+168 TT
-173 KLICDR
+173 Y
-179 EREILDFVPK
+179 LDFFRVS
-189 EYWTVTVKLH
+189 L
-199 LAKRTFEA
+199 
-207 KFYGFDGK
+207 DGK

-230 FVTDNSLLVL
+230 FVTDNSILVL

-255 NKINNKKNYVEVR
+255 GKINNKKNYVEVR

-313 IKDVITDNAFG
+313 IKDVITDNSFG
-324 GDADSYLYNATVSVK
+324 GNADSYLYNATVSVK
-339 DYVVKG
+339 DYVVID

-356 KDSKVQLCAYT
+356 KDSKVQLCAYM
-367 FGTDFS
+367 FDKDFS
-373 FDSKNEELLM
+373 FDSKNEVLLM

-394 KGIDE
+394 KGIIKKDIINGTT
-399 KSAFV
+399 KYILSAFV

-415 EQGKEPQNVPATATE
+415 EQGKEPRNVPATATE

>member
-1 MAETLVIVESPSKA
+1 M
-15 KTIEK
+15 
-20 YLGSKYRV
+20 
-28 IASNGHVRDLPKSQL
+28 
-43 GVDVEHDFEPKY
+43 
-55 ITLRG
+55 
-60 RGEVIEK
+60 
-67 IRKEA
+67 
-72 KHAKHI
+72 
-78 VLATDPDREGEA
+78 
-90 ISWHLAKML
+90 
-99 KLDENEPCRVVFNEI
+99 
-114 TKTVIQKAVKN
+114 
-125 PRCIDRNLVDAQ
+125 
-137 QARRVLDRLLGYKIS
+137 
-152 PLLWAKV
+152 
-159 RRGLSAGRV
+159 
-168 QSVTT
+168 
-173 KLICDR
+173 
-179 EREILDFVPK
+179 
-189 EYWTVTVKLH
+189 
-199 LAKRTFEA
+199 
-207 KFYGFDGK
+207 
-215 KTELLYTIANRSADF
+215 
-230 FVTDNSLLVL
+230 
-240 DGGAL
+240 
-245 KKIDLNKKSL
+245 
-255 NKINNKKNYVEVR
+255 
-268 SNVSSLQP
+268 
-276 IVANGAFSGMAL
+276 
-288 MVSNAADSDSWKK
+288 
-301 FNTLSVIYADGT
+301 
-313 IKDVITDNAFG
+313 
-324 GDADSYLYNATVSVK
+324 K

-373 FDSKNEELLM
+373 FDSKNEVLLM

-452 DASSAKALYRYNYAS
+452 DASSAKELYRYNYAS
-467 LDLTT
+467 TELTT

>member
-1 MAETLVIVESPSKA
+1 MNKKIIAVIALVLVLTVGLVACNGKTYKASGVADGNKYASSPVENNGSFVVKQGNYIYFVNAYVGADAENKFGKQEKSCLYRAELDDNGNIIEGSRVALVNKNIYSTSTKSGIYVRGNWIYFASPNTD
-15 KTIEK
+15 KTKSGEVNTK
-20 YLGSKYRV
+20 YLDFFRV
-28 IASNGHVRDLPKSQL
+28 SL
-43 GVDVEHDFEPKY
+43 
-55 ITLRG
+55 
-60 RGEVIEK
+60 
-67 IRKEA
+67 
-72 KHAKHI
+72 
-78 VLATDPDREGEA
+78 
-90 ISWHLAKML
+90 
-99 KLDENEPCRVVFNEI
+99 
-114 TKTVIQKAVKN
+114 
-125 PRCIDRNLVDAQ
+125 
-137 QARRVLDRLLGYKIS
+137 
-152 PLLWAKV
+152 
-159 RRGLSAGRV
+159 
-168 QSVTT
+168 
-173 KLICDR
+173 
-179 EREILDFVPK
+179 
-189 EYWTVTVKLH
+189 
-199 LAKRTFEA
+199 
-207 KFYGFDGK
+207 DGK

-255 NKINNKKNYVEVR
+255 GKINNKKNYVEVR

-313 IKDVITDNAFG
+313 IKDVITDNSFG
-324 GDADSYLYNATVSVK
+324 GNADSYLYNATVSVK
-339 DYVVKG
+339 DYVVKD

-356 KDSKVQLCAYT
+356 KDSKVQLCAYM

-373 FDSKNEELLM
+373 FDSKNEVLLM

-404 TVSSAPYLKYV
+404 TVSSAPYLKQVGYDK
-415 EQGKEPQNVPATATE
+415 EGKYNEPQNVPATAKKPE
-430 SDSQLKR
+430 SQLQR
-437 QITIRDVRNGYVFYT
+437 QITIRDVRDGYVFYT
-452 DASSAKALYRYNYAS
+452 DASSAKALFRYKYDTE
-467 LDLTT
+467 DLHN

-536 FESENE
+536 FESEKK

>member
-1 MAETLVIVESPSKA
+1 MNKKIIA
-15 KTIEK
+15 
-20 YLGSKYRV
+20 V
-28 IASNGHVRDLPKSQL
+28 IALVLVLTVGLVACNGKTYKASGVADGNKYASSPVENNGSFVVKQGNYIYFVNAYVGADAENKFGKQEKSCL
-43 GVDVEHDFEPKY
+43 YRAE
-55 ITLRG
+55 
-60 RGEVIEK
+60 
-67 IRKEA
+67 
-72 KHAKHI
+72 
-78 VLATDPDREGEA
+78 
-90 ISWHLAKML
+90 
-99 KLDENEPCRVVFNEI
+99 LDENGNIIEGSRVALVNKNI
-114 TKTVIQKAVKN
+114 YSTSTKSGIYVRGNWIYFA
-125 PRCIDRNLVDAQ
+125 
-137 QARRVLDRLLGYKIS
+137 S
-152 PLLWAKV
+152 PNTDK
-159 RRGLSAGRV
+159 
-168 QSVTT
+168 T
-173 KLICDR
+173 KSG
-179 EREILDFVPK
+179 EVNTKYLDFFRVS
-189 EYWTVTVKLH
+189 L
-199 LAKRTFEA
+199 
-207 KFYGFDGK
+207 DGK

-230 FVTDNSLLVL
+230 FVTDNSILVL

-255 NKINNKKNYVEVR
+255 SKINNKKNYVEVR

-301 FNTLSVIYADGT
+301 FNTLSVISADGT
-313 IKDVITDNAFG
+313 IKDVITDNSFG

-373 FDSKNEELLM
+373 FDSKNEVLLM
-383 KDASSSNVAAV
+383 QDASSSNVAAV

-404 TVSSAPYLKYV
+404 TVSSAPYLKQVGYDK
-415 EQGKEPQNVPATATE
+415 EGKYNEPQNVPATAKKPE
-430 SDSQLKR
+430 SQLQR
-437 QITIRDVRNGYVFYT
+437 QITIRDVRDGYVFYT
-452 DASSAKALYRYNYAS
+452 DASSAKALFRYKYDTE
-467 LDLTT
+467 DLHN

-536 FESENE
+536 FESEKK

>member
-1 MAETLVIVESPSKA
+1 MNKKIIA
-15 KTIEK
+15 
-20 YLGSKYRV
+20 V
-28 IASNGHVRDLPKSQL
+28 IALVLVLTVGLVACNGKTYKASGVADGNKYASSPVENNGSFVVKQGNYIYFVNAYVGADAENKFGKQEKSCL
-43 GVDVEHDFEPKY
+43 YRAE
-55 ITLRG
+55 
-60 RGEVIEK
+60 
-67 IRKEA
+67 
-72 KHAKHI
+72 
-78 VLATDPDREGEA
+78 
-90 ISWHLAKML
+90 
-99 KLDENEPCRVVFNEI
+99 LDENGNIIEGSRVALVNKNI
-114 TKTVIQKAVKN
+114 YSTSTKSGIYVRGNWIYFA
-125 PRCIDRNLVDAQ
+125 
-137 QARRVLDRLLGYKIS
+137 S
-152 PLLWAKV
+152 PNTDK
-159 RRGLSAGRV
+159 
-168 QSVTT
+168 T
-173 KLICDR
+173 KSG
-179 EREILDFVPK
+179 EVNTKYLDFFRVS
-189 EYWTVTVKLH
+189 L
-199 LAKRTFEA
+199 
-207 KFYGFDGK
+207 DGK

-230 FVTDNSLLVL
+230 FVTDNSILVL

-255 NKINNKKNYVEVR
+255 GKINNKKNYVEVR

-313 IKDVITDNAFG
+313 IKDVITDNSFG

-339 DYVVKG
+339 DYVVKD
-345 DKITVYYTKTD
+345 DKIAVYYTKTD
-356 KDSKVQLCAYT
+356 KDSKVQLCAYM

-373 FDSKNEELLM
+373 FDSKNEVPLM
-383 KDASSSNVAAV
+383 KDASSTNVAAV
-394 KGIDE
+394 KGIINEVKDINGTT
-399 KSAFV
+399 KYILSAFV
-404 TVSSAPYLKYV
+404 TVSSAPYLKKV
-415 EQGKEPQNVPATATE
+415 EQGKEPQNVPASATE

-452 DASSAKALYRYNYAS
+452 DASSAKALFRYKYDTE
-467 LDLTT
+467 DLHN

-536 FESENE
+536 FESEKK

>member
-1 MAETLVIVESPSKA
+1 MNKKIIA
-15 KTIEK
+15 
-20 YLGSKYRV
+20 V
-28 IASNGHVRDLPKSQL
+28 IALVLVLTIGLVACNGKTYKSS
-43 GVDVEHDFEPKY
+43 GVADGNKYASSPVENNGSFVVKQGGYVYFVNAYVGADAENKFGKQ
-55 ITLRG
+55 
-60 RGEVIEK
+60 EK
-67 IRKEA
+67 SCLYRAE
-72 KHAKHI
+72 
-78 VLATDPDREGEA
+78 
-90 ISWHLAKML
+90 
-99 KLDENEPCRVVFNEI
+99 LDENGNIIEGSRVALVNKNI
-114 TKTVIQKAVKN
+114 YSTSTKSGIYVRGNWIYFA
-125 PRCIDRNLVDAQ
+125 
-137 QARRVLDRLLGYKIS
+137 S
-152 PLLWAKV
+152 PNTDKTKSGEV
-159 RRGLSAGRV
+159 N
-168 QSVTT
+168 TT
-173 KLICDR
+173 Y
-179 EREILDFVPK
+179 LDFFRVS
-189 EYWTVTVKLH
+189 L
-199 LAKRTFEA
+199 
-207 KFYGFDGK
+207 DGK

-255 NKINNKKNYVEVR
+255 GKINNKKNYVEVR

-324 GDADSYLYNATVSVK
+324 GDAVSYLYNATVSVK

-373 FDSKNEELLM
+373 FDSKNEVLLM

-404 TVSSAPYLKYV
+404 TVSSAPYLKKVKYV
-415 EQGKEPQNVPATATE
+415 EQDKNPLEQDKNPQNVPASATNPE
-430 SDSQLKR
+430 SQLQR
-437 QITIRDVRNGYVFYT
+437 QITIRDVRDGYVFYT
-452 DASSAKALYRYNYAS
+452 DASSAKALFRYKYDTE
-467 LDLTT
+467 DLRY
-472 EELVAEFNLSSSWFA
+472 EECVAEFNLSSSWFA